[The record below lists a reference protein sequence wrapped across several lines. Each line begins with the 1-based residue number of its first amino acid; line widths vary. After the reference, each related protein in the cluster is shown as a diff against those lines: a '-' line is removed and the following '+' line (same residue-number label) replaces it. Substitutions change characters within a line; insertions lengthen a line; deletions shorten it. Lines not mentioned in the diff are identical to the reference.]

1 MRQRPL
7 CGVNIVIDSQVIKW
21 FRENVSQD
29 NKEDVCVDID
39 GEVKKFTLEEFKER
53 LFREHREIEVIE

>member
-7 CGVNIVIDSQVIKW
+7 CGANIVIDSQVIKW
-21 FRENVSQD
+21 FRESVSHND
-29 NKEDVCVDID
+29 KEDICVDID

-53 LFREHREIEVIE
+53 LFREQPETEVIE